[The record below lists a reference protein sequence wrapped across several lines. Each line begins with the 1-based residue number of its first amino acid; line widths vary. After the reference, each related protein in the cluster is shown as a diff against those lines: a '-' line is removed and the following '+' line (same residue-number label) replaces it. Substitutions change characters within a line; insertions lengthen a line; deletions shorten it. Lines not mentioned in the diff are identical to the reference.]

1 MNAFTHRPTMIQRII
16 ATGLI
21 IWCLGSIQGAHADG
35 FDCQARN
42 TGLLIH
48 IVNSPNP
55 AVGTRTPD
63 TMVIRNPLLKPEQ
76 QEIVRFSHQNRTLTY
91 LGRGN
96 YLGEVDRRFIDS
108 GRQGENIAGTKLGHL
123 KSVLIDLE
131 FSYAHS
137 DIELANSVKEV
148 PGKIFYSKRTGEILE
163 EPVMCRRFLSP

>member
-1 MNAFTHRPTMIQRII
+1 MNAWIGKQMIT
-16 ATGLI
+16 TGLI
-21 IWCLGSIQGAHADG
+21 AWGLGVATPARADG

-48 IVNSPNP
+48 IVNSKNP

-63 TMVIRNPLLKPEQ
+63 SMTILNPLLSPGQ
-76 QEIVRFSHQNRTLTY
+76 QEIVRFSHINKTLAY

-96 YLGEVDRRFIDS
+96 YMGQVDLRYLDS
-108 GRQGENIAGTKLGHL
+108 GRQGENIAGTKLGQI
-123 KSVLIDLE
+123 KSILVDLE

-148 PGKIFYSKRTGEILE
+148 PGKIFYTKRTGEILE
-163 EPVMCRRFLSP
+163 EPVLCKRFLSP